1 MQINFSSQPWQ
12 VFPSAKM
19 RDFEKE
25 DLTFSRRPEEDFI
38 LCYERAENEM
48 IPVEERMPRE
58 IMKD

>member
-38 LCYERAENEM
+38 LCM
-48 IPVEERMPRE
+48 RE
-58 IMKD
+58 QKMKCFQWKKECQGKL